1 MKPYLVIKEG
11 NKYKR
16 ELQLGEEFPLNQN
29 TVTAEAKNLKKAKA
43 IYQMLQT
50 MKNKP
55 PRG

>member
-43 IYQMLQT
+43 IYQILQT